1 MKLELFNNGAAMFA
15 ERTPTQDLKI
25 EVNGEGYLHVG
36 DKVYPIKNG
45 VAAVGKLPPGEYSIS
60 VVGKNKLYRAIEHLI
75 ISDTGVAYIDNS
87 HLWEYVL
94 ELEERFQLLKEAV
107 DKLERKQKEH
117 ERKINGPSLF
127 GN

>member
-1 MKLELFNNGAAMFA
+1 MKLELFNNGTAMFA

-25 EVNGEGYLHVG
+25 EVNSEGYLHVG
-36 DKVYPIKNG
+36 DKIYPIKKG
-45 VAAVGKLPPGEYSIS
+45 VATVGKLSYGDYSIS
-60 VVGKNKLYRAIEHLI
+60 VVGKNKLYLAIEHLI
-75 ISDTGVAYIDNS
+75 VSDTGMAYIDNS

-94 ELEERFQLLKEAV
+94 ELEVRFQLLEEAV
-107 DKLERKQKEH
+107 DKLQQKQKEH